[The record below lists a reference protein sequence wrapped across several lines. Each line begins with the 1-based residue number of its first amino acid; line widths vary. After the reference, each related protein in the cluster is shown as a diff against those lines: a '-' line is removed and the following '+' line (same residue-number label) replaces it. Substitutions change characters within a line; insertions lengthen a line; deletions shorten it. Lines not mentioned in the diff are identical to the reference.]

1 MKNNIFL
8 DNEAVDDKAVYNCGS
23 YNTVTNNWYGT
34 DDPNFKDPY
43 LVEWHRVGSNDRL
56 TDSDSLRIEVERD
69 ESQREF
75 TLKFVTSSGAHFDG
89 KMTPY
94 NVEISSDKNAEFRG
108 MTYPDGTMKF
118 IFNPLE
124 DGEHTITLKIGSYS
138 KYVGLIYART
148 PGDFEILQNLIN
160 GANGVL
166 DLTRNYT
173 YTVGKDTIINGIEIN
188 KPLTINGNGH
198 TIDALRHTRLFKIT
212 ADNMKLDN
220 ITLING
226 LSEDS
231 QGAIY
236 WSGKNGSVSNSVI
249 LKNKG
254 QAYHTEYGI
263 LNNTIWFNFKSEE
276 NYINAIRSE
285 HDLTFTM

>member
-1 MKNNIFL
+1 M
-8 DNEAVDDKAVYNCGS
+8 
-23 YNTVTNNWYGT
+23 
-34 DDPNFKDPY
+34 
-43 LVEWHRVGSNDRL
+43 
-56 TDSDSLRIEVERD
+56 
-69 ESQREF
+69 
-75 TLKFVTSSGAHFDG
+75 
-89 KMTPY
+89 
-94 NVEISSDKNAEFRG
+94 
-108 MTYPDGTMKF
+108 
-118 IFNPLE
+118 
-124 DGEHTITLKIGSYS
+124 
-138 KYVGLIYART
+138 
-148 PGDFEILQNLIN
+148 
-160 GANGVL
+160 

-212 ADNMKLDN
+212 ADNVKLDN
-220 ITLING
+220 IILING

-263 LNNTIWFNFKSEE
+263 
-276 NYINAIRSE
+276 
-285 HDLTFTM
+285 